1 MAEPTPLTR
10 DQLAWRAAQDLEE
23 GKVVNLGMGMPV
35 LASNYAPD
43 GREVIFQ
50 SENGIVGVGP
60 EASENERDE
69 DLVDASTR
77 YVTMA
82 PGGSLVDSAG
92 SFAMIRGGHVDVT
105 LLGGLEVA
113 GNGDLAN
120 WDVQI
125 PNKGQLVGGAMD
137 LAFGA
142 PEVRVIMQHVTKQGA
157 PRILNQCRLPLTAP
171 GCVTRIYTDLAVI
184 DVTDDGLLVREILPG
199 LSREALQAKTEARL
213 AFADDC
219 KELEVPA
226 L

>member
-23 GKVVNLGMGMPV
+23 GTVVNLGMGMPV
-35 LASNYAPD
+35 LASNYAPE

-82 PGGSLVDSAG
+82 PGGSLVDSAA

-184 DVTDDGLLVREILPG
+184 DVTDAGLLVREILPG
-199 LSREALQAKTEARL
+199 LSREDLQSKTEAPL

-219 KELEVPA
+219 KDMAVPA

>member
-23 GKVVNLGMGMPV
+23 GTVVNLGMGMPV
-35 LASNYAPD
+35 LASNYAPE

-82 PGGSLVDSAG
+82 AGGSLVDSAA

-199 LSREALQAKTEARL
+199 LSREDLQAKTEARL

-219 KELEVPA
+219 AEMAVPA